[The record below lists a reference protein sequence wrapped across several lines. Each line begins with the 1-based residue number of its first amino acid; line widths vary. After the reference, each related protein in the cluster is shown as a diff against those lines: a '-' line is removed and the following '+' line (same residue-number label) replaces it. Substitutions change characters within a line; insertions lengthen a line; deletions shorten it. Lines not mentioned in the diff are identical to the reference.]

1 MDFAF
6 FAIAFNLKK
15 MIAKMNFGGL
25 KHNLD
30 HISLIFCLIERF
42 CDHFQ
47 VFGSQKRKLAA

>member
-1 MDFAF
+1 
-6 FAIAFNLKK
+6 
-15 MIAKMNFGGL
+15 MIAKMNLGGL

-30 HISLIFCLIERF
+30 HISLISYLIERF